1 MMDSNWSVPET
12 AVVDTIRE
20 TLAADEPA
28 VLATIVGVEGS
39 AYRQPGAKMVVGA
52 DGDGVG
58 SLTAGCLEDEVQTLA
73 GEVLD
78 AGEPRIEVFDLTG
91 DDDVW
96 GLGVGC
102 NGVIR
107 MLLEPLDESLQPAL
121 DAAAAGENCA
131 VATVLESDYPGFDL
145 GDRLCGREGRFI
157 DTEGWPTALI
167 DRLSEPAATLSTAGK
182 ADTIDISLEAGSV
195 RVFLDGIAAPPEL
208 LVFGTGHDVRPVVE
222 LATLAD
228 FHVTVVGFRGATAT
242 AERFPSA
249 DHVISTSPTAVREEI
264 DIDERTYT
272 VVMTHN
278 FVDDRLTL
286 AKLTQSATPYIGLMG
301 PTDRFSE
308 MLDAFEAE
316 GQTFDRATL
325 DRVYTPIGIDLGG
338 GAPYQIATSI
348 VSEVLAVHNDRTP
361 QHLSGKDGPIH
372 ERLDIDTAG
381 E

>member
-12 AVVDTIRE
+12 AVVDTVRE

-58 SLTAGCLEDEVQTLA
+58 SLTAGCLEDEVRTLA

-91 DDDVW
+91 DDVW

-107 MLLEPLDESLQPAL
+107 MLLEPLDDSLQPAL

-131 VATVLESDYPGFDL
+131 VATVVESDHPGFDL

-157 DTEGWPTALI
+157 DTEGWLTALTE
-167 DRLSEPAATLSTAGK
+167 RLSEPAATLSTAGK

-249 DHVISTSPTAVREEI
+249 DRVISTSPTAVREEI

-316 GQTFDRATL
+316 GQSFDRATL
-325 DRVYTPIGIDLGG
+325 NRVYTPIGIDLGG

-348 VSEVLAVHNDRTP
+348 VSEVLAVHNERTP

>member
-1 MMDSNWSVPET
+1 MTDSNWSVPET

-20 TLAADEPA
+20 TLVADELA

-58 SLTAGCLEDEVQTLA
+58 SLTAGCLEDEVRTLA

-78 AGEPRIEVFDLTG
+78 AGEPRIETFDLTG

-107 MLLEPLDESLQPAL
+107 MLLEPLDNSLQPAL

-131 VATVLESDYPGFDL
+131 VATVLESDHPAFDL
-145 GDRLCGREGRFI
+145 GDRFCGREGRFI

-167 DRLSEPAATLSTAGK
+167 ERLSEPAATLSAAGK

-208 LVFGTGHDVRPVVE
+208 LVFGAGHDVRPVVE

-249 DHVISTSPTAVREEI
+249 DRVISTSPTAVREEI

-286 AKLTQSATPYIGLMG
+286 TELTQSATPYIGLMG

-361 QHLSGKDGPIH
+361 QHLSEKDGPIH